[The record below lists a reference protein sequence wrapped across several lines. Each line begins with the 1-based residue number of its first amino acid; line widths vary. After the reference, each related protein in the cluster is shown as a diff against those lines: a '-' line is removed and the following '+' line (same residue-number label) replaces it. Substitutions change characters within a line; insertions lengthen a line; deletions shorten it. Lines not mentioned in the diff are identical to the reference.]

1 MKIATDGRQEGQ
13 ATVYTQVELPPL
25 IPPCKGG
32 KPENLVPSPLHRGGL
47 GWGKTRIYQLFPTSV
62 YTVGGAGG
70 AEGQKSRKV
79 LRWIHEAQRLIN
91 GVPNLINGV
100 PSFINGVPSFIKG
113 VPSLING
120 VPSFIKGVPSL
131 INGVPSLING
141 VSSLIHEYKRLI
153 NKAPSFINGV
163 RSSIYKYQ
171 RPIVAFQNI
180 SPLPP
185 LPSSST
191 TVTAVHLIMDTL
203 TLKLRGMSCASCANN
218 VEKAIRSVPGVIDC
232 NVNFGAEQATINYD
246 RKRTNLDKIQ
256 AAIDAAGYSSYSL
269 QEEMPAGED
278 DLEKASRLA
287 EQRQLNLKV
296 VVGGVI
302 SIILFLGSLPMM
314 TGVNLPLIPGFL
326 HNPWVQLLLT
336 TPVEFWCGGSFYRNG
351 WKAFKRHTAT
361 MDTLIVLGTSA
372 AYLYSLFVTVF
383 PGFFIAQG
391 LMPHVYYEVAAI
403 VITLILLGRLLENRA
418 KGQTSEA
425 IRKLIGLQA
434 RDARVIRDGVEMDV
448 PIAEVRIN
456 DVILVRPGE
465 KIPVDGEVVAGTS
478 TIDEAM
484 VTGESLPVKKQPGD
498 EVIGATINKTG
509 SFQFRATRVGKDTF
523 LAQIVKLVQQ
533 AQGSKA
539 PIQRLA
545 DQVTGWFVPAVL
557 AIAIAT
563 FVIWFIFMGNVT
575 LATITT
581 VGVLIIA
588 CPCALGLATPTS
600 VMVGTGKGAENGIL
614 IKGAQSLELAHKIQ
628 TIVLDK
634 TGTLTQGKPT
644 VTDFVTVNGTA
655 NGNEIKLLQLTATVE
670 RNSEHPLA
678 EAVVKYAQSQ
688 QVSLIEVKN
697 FEAIAGSGVQGIVAD
712 HFVQIGTQRWLTEL
726 GINTVALQQY
736 KDAWEAAGKTVILI
750 AVDGE
755 LQGIMAIADALK
767 PSSAAAVKALQKLRL
782 EVVMLTGDNR
792 QTAEAIAQQV
802 GIQRVFAEVRPDQKA
817 AIIQSLQGEQRGK
830 TQHSIVAM
838 VGDGINDAPALAQ
851 ADVGIAIGTG
861 TDVAIA
867 ASDITLISGD
877 LQAIVTAIQLSR
889 ATINNIRQNLFFAFI
904 YNVIGIPIAAGIL
917 FPIFGWL
924 LNPIIAGA
932 AMALSSLSVVTNA
945 LRLRKFQPKVIS

>member
-1 MKIATDGRQEGQ
+1 
-13 ATVYTQVELPPL
+13 
-25 IPPCKGG
+25 
-32 KPENLVPSPLHRGGL
+32 
-47 GWGKTRIYQLFPTSV
+47 
-62 YTVGGAGG
+62 
-70 AEGQKSRKV
+70 
-79 LRWIHEAQRLIN
+79 
-91 GVPNLINGV
+91 
-100 PSFINGVPSFIKG
+100 
-113 VPSLING
+113 
-120 VPSFIKGVPSL
+120 
-131 INGVPSLING
+131 
-141 VSSLIHEYKRLI
+141 
-153 NKAPSFINGV
+153 
-163 RSSIYKYQ
+163 
-171 RPIVAFQNI
+171 
-180 SPLPP
+180 
-185 LPSSST
+185 
-191 TVTAVHLIMDTL
+191 MDTL
-203 TLKLRGMSCASCANN
+203 TLKLRGMSCAGCANN
-218 VEKAIRSVPGVIDC
+218 IEKAIRSVSGVIDC
-232 NVNFGAEQATINYD
+232 NVNFGAEQAAIRYD
-246 RKRTNLDKIQ
+246 RSLASLEKIQ
-256 AAIDAAGYSSYSL
+256 TAIADAGYSSYSL
-269 QEEMPAGED
+269 QEELLSEED
-278 DLEKASRLA
+278 DAEIASRQAL
-287 EQRQLNLKV
+287 QRELFLKV
-296 VVGGVI
+296 IVGGVI
-302 SIILFLGSLPMM
+302 SIFLFLGSLPMM
-314 TGVNLPLIPGFL
+314 TGLNFPLIPSFL
-326 HNPWVQLLLT
+326 QNPWVQLVLT
-336 TPVEFWCGGSFYRNG
+336 TPVVFWCGGSFYRNG
-351 WKAFKRHTAT
+351 WKTLKRHTAT
-361 MDTLIVLGTSA
+361 MDTLIALGTSA

-383 PGFFIAQG
+383 PKFFIAQG
-391 LMPHVYYEVAAI
+391 LIPHIYYEVAAI

-418 KGQTSEA
+418 RGQTSEA

-434 RDARVIRDGVEMDV
+434 RDARVIRDGAEIDL

-465 KIPVDGEVVAGTS
+465 KIPVDGEVITGAS
-478 TIDEAM
+478 TVDEAM

-498 EVIGATINKTG
+498 EVIGATING
-509 SFQFRATRVGKDTF
+509 AGAFQFRVTRVGNDTF

-545 DQVTGWFVPAVL
+545 DRVTGWFVPAVI

-563 FVIWFIFMGNVT
+563 FVIWFNFTGNLT
-575 LATITT
+575 LATMTT

-614 IKGAQSLELAHKIQ
+614 IKGADSLELAHKIQ

-655 NGNEIKLLQLTATVE
+655 NGNEIKLLQLAATVE

-688 QVSLIEVKN
+688 EVSLTEVKN
-697 FEAIAGSGVQGIVAD
+697 FQANAGSGVQAVVSNQL
-712 HFVQIGTQRWLTEL
+712 VQIGTQRWLTEL
-726 GINTVALQQY
+726 GINTMTLQQY
-736 KDAWEAAGKTVILI
+736 KDAWETAGKTVILI

-755 LQGIMAIADALK
+755 LQGIMGIADALK
-767 PSSAAAVKALQKLRL
+767 PSSTAVVKALQKLGL

-792 QTAEAIAQQV
+792 KTADAIALQV
-802 GIQRVFAEVRPDQKA
+802 GIQRIFAEVRPDQKA
-817 AIIQSLQGEQRGK
+817 AIIQSLQGEIERFPNSK
-830 TQHSIVAM
+830 SKIVRLSVAEVQNPKSKIIAM

-877 LQAIVTAIQLSR
+877 LQGIVTAIQLSR

-932 AMALSSLSVVTNA
+932 AMALSSLSVVSNA
-945 LRLRKFQPKVIS
+945 LRLRNFQPKAIS

>member
-1 MKIATDGRQEGQ
+1 
-13 ATVYTQVELPPL
+13 
-25 IPPCKGG
+25 
-32 KPENLVPSPLHRGGL
+32 
-47 GWGKTRIYQLFPTSV
+47 
-62 YTVGGAGG
+62 
-70 AEGQKSRKV
+70 
-79 LRWIHEAQRLIN
+79 
-91 GVPNLINGV
+91 
-100 PSFINGVPSFIKG
+100 
-113 VPSLING
+113 
-120 VPSFIKGVPSL
+120 
-131 INGVPSLING
+131 
-141 VSSLIHEYKRLI
+141 
-153 NKAPSFINGV
+153 
-163 RSSIYKYQ
+163 
-171 RPIVAFQNI
+171 
-180 SPLPP
+180 
-185 LPSSST
+185 
-191 TVTAVHLIMDTL
+191 MDTL
-203 TLKLRGMSCASCANN
+203 TLKLRGMSCAACANN
-218 VEKAIRSVPGVIDC
+218 IEKAIRSVPGVIDS
-232 NVNFGAEQATINYD
+232 NVNFGAEQAAIKYD
-246 RKRTNLDKIQ
+246 RSLANLEKIQ
-256 AAIDAAGYSSYSL
+256 AAIAAAGYSSDSL
-269 QEEMPAGED
+269 QKEILSEED
-278 DLEKASRLA
+278 DAEIVSRQAL
-287 EQRQLNLKV
+287 QRKLSLKV

-302 SIILFLGSLPMM
+302 SIFLFLGSLPMM
-314 TGVNLPLIPGFL
+314 TGLNLPLIPSFL
-326 HNPWVQLLLT
+326 QNPWVQLVLT
-336 TPVEFWCGGSFYRNG
+336 TPVVFWCGGSFYRNG
-351 WKAFKRHTAT
+351 WKSLKRHTAT
-361 MDTLIVLGTSA
+361 MDTLIALGTSA

-383 PGFFIAQG
+383 PKFFIAQG
-391 LMPHVYYEVAAI
+391 LIPHVYYEVAAI

-418 KGQTSEA
+418 RGQTSEA

-434 RDARVIRDGVEMDV
+434 RDARVIRDGREIDV
-448 PIAEVRIN
+448 PIAEVIIN

-465 KIPVDGEVVAGTS
+465 KIPVDGEVITGAS
-478 TIDEAM
+478 TVDEAM

-498 EVIGATINKTG
+498 EVIGATING
-509 SFQFRATRVGKDTF
+509 AGAFQFRVTRVGNDTF

-545 DQVTGWFVPAVL
+545 DQVTGWFVPAVI

-563 FVIWFIFMGNVT
+563 FVIWFNFTGNLT
-575 LATITT
+575 LATTTT

-614 IKGAQSLELAHKIQ
+614 IKGADSLELAHKIQ

-655 NGNEIKLLQLTATVE
+655 NGNEITLLQLAATVE

-688 QVSLIEVKN
+688 EVSLTEAKN
-697 FEAIAGSGVQGIVAD
+697 FQAMPSATHFVANAGSGVEAVVSNQL
-712 HFVQIGTQRWLTEL
+712 VQIGTQRWLTEL
-726 GINTVALQQY
+726 GINTITLQQY
-736 KDAWEAAGKTVILI
+736 KDAWETAGKTVILI

-755 LQGIMAIADALK
+755 LQGIMGIADALK
-767 PSSAAAVKALQKLRL
+767 PSSTAVVKALQKLGL

-792 QTAEAIAQQV
+792 KTADAIALQV
-802 GIQRVFAEVRPDQKA
+802 GIERIFAEVRPDQKA
-817 AIIQSLQGEQRGK
+817 AIIQSLQGEIERFRNSKSKIQNPK
-830 TQHSIVAM
+830 SKIVAM

-877 LQAIVTAIQLSR
+877 LQGIVTAIQLSR

-932 AMALSSLSVVTNA
+932 AMALSSLSVVSNA
-945 LRLRKFQPKVIS
+945 LRLRNFQAKTIS

>member
-1 MKIATDGRQEGQ
+1 
-13 ATVYTQVELPPL
+13 
-25 IPPCKGG
+25 
-32 KPENLVPSPLHRGGL
+32 
-47 GWGKTRIYQLFPTSV
+47 
-62 YTVGGAGG
+62 
-70 AEGQKSRKV
+70 
-79 LRWIHEAQRLIN
+79 
-91 GVPNLINGV
+91 
-100 PSFINGVPSFIKG
+100 
-113 VPSLING
+113 
-120 VPSFIKGVPSL
+120 
-131 INGVPSLING
+131 
-141 VSSLIHEYKRLI
+141 
-153 NKAPSFINGV
+153 
-163 RSSIYKYQ
+163 
-171 RPIVAFQNI
+171 
-180 SPLPP
+180 
-185 LPSSST
+185 
-191 TVTAVHLIMDTL
+191 
-203 TLKLRGMSCASCANN
+203 
-218 VEKAIRSVPGVIDC
+218 VIDC

-246 RKRTNLDKIQ
+246 RKRTNLEKIQ

-269 QEEMPAGED
+269 QEEMLSGED
-278 DLEKASRLA
+278 DVEKASRQA
-287 EQRQLNLKV
+287 EQRQLTLKV

-302 SIILFLGSLPMM
+302 SILLFVGSLPMM
-314 TGVNLPLIPGFL
+314 TGLHLPLIPGFL
-326 HNPWVQLLLT
+326 HDPWVQLLLT
-336 TPVEFWCGGSFYRNG
+336 TPIQFWCGGSFYRNG

-361 MDTLIVLGTSA
+361 MDTLIALGTSA
-372 AYLYSLFVTVF
+372 AYLYSLVVTFF

-403 VITLILLGRLLENRA
+403 VITLILVGRLLENRA

-465 KIPVDGEVVAGTS
+465 KIPVDGEVIAGAS
-478 TIDEAM
+478 TVDEAM
-484 VTGESLPVKKQPGD
+484 VTGESLPVIKQPGD

-509 SFQFRATRVGKDTF
+509 SFQFRVTRVGKDTF

-545 DQVTGWFVPAVL
+545 DQVTGWFVPAVI

-655 NGNEIKLLQLTATVE
+655 HNNEIQLLQLAATVE

-678 EAVVKYAQSQ
+678 EAVVKYAQTQ
-688 QVSLIEVKN
+688 QVSLTAMPAVTD
-697 FEAIAGSGVQGIVAD
+697 FQAYAGSGVRGIVANRI
-712 HFVQIGTQRWLTEL
+712 VQIGTHRWLTEL
-726 GINTVALQQY
+726 GINTVALQEY
-736 KDAWEAAGKTVILI
+736 KDTWEAAGKTVILI
-750 AVDGE
+750 AVDGQT
-755 LQGIMAIADALK
+755 QGIMAIADALK
-767 PSSAAAVKALQKLRL
+767 PSSVTAVKALQKLGL

-792 QTAEAIAQQV
+792 KTAEAIAQQV
-802 GIQRVFAEVRPDQKA
+802 GIKQVFAEVRPDQKA
-817 AIIQSLQGEQRGK
+817 AIIQSLQQGGLGTRDWGLGTGDWGLGTRKNSFQYPIPN
-830 TQHSIVAM
+830 TQSVVAM

-889 ATINNIRQNLFFAFI
+889 ATINNIKQNLFFAFI

-945 LRLRKFQPKVIS
+945 LRLRNFRPKATS

>member
-1 MKIATDGRQEGQ
+1 
-13 ATVYTQVELPPL
+13 
-25 IPPCKGG
+25 
-32 KPENLVPSPLHRGGL
+32 
-47 GWGKTRIYQLFPTSV
+47 
-62 YTVGGAGG
+62 
-70 AEGQKSRKV
+70 
-79 LRWIHEAQRLIN
+79 
-91 GVPNLINGV
+91 
-100 PSFINGVPSFIKG
+100 
-113 VPSLING
+113 
-120 VPSFIKGVPSL
+120 
-131 INGVPSLING
+131 
-141 VSSLIHEYKRLI
+141 
-153 NKAPSFINGV
+153 
-163 RSSIYKYQ
+163 
-171 RPIVAFQNI
+171 
-180 SPLPP
+180 
-185 LPSSST
+185 
-191 TVTAVHLIMDTL
+191 MDTL
-203 TLKLRGMSCASCANN
+203 TLKLRGMSCAACANN
-218 VEKAIRSVPGVIDC
+218 IEKAIRSVSGVIDC
-232 NVNFGAEQATINYD
+232 NVNFGAEQATIKYD
-246 RKRTNLDKIQ
+246 RSLTNLEKIQ
-256 AAIDAAGYSSYSL
+256 AAIAAAGYSSDSL
-269 QEEMPAGED
+269 QEELLFEED
-278 DLEKASRLA
+278 DAEKASRQAL
-287 EQRQLNLKV
+287 QRQLSLKV
-296 VVGGVI
+296 AVGGVI
-302 SIILFLGSLPMM
+302 SIFLLLGSLPMM
-314 TGVNLPLIPGFL
+314 TGLNLPLIPSFL
-326 HNPWVQLLLT
+326 QNPWVQLVLT
-336 TPVEFWCGGSFYRNG
+336 TPVIFWCGGSFYRNG
-351 WKAFKRHTAT
+351 WKSLKRHTAT
-361 MDTLIVLGTSA
+361 MDTLIALGTSA

-383 PGFFIAQG
+383 PKFFIAQG
-391 LMPHVYYEVAAI
+391 LIPHLYYEVAAI

-418 KGQTSEA
+418 RGQTSEA

-434 RDARVIRDGVEMDV
+434 RDARVIRDGIEIDI

-465 KIPVDGEVVAGTS
+465 KIPVDGEVIAGAS
-478 TIDEAM
+478 TVDEAM

-498 EVIGATINKTG
+498 EVIGATING
-509 SFQFRATRVGKDTF
+509 AGAFQFRVTRIGNDTF

-545 DQVTGWFVPAVL
+545 DQVTGWFVPAVI

-563 FVIWFIFMGNVT
+563 FVIWFNFTGNLT
-575 LATITT
+575 LATMTT

-614 IKGAQSLELAHKIQ
+614 IKGADSLELAHKIQ

-655 NGNEIKLLQLTATVE
+655 NGNEIQLLQLAATVE

-688 QVSLIEVKN
+688 EVSLIDAKN
-697 FEAIAGSGVQGIVAD
+697 FVANAGSGVQAVIANQL
-712 HFVQIGTQRWLTEL
+712 VQIGTQRWLTEL
-726 GINTVALQQY
+726 AINTMSLQQY

-755 LQGIMAIADALK
+755 LQGIMGIADALK
-767 PSSAAAVKALQKLRL
+767 PSSAAVVKALQKLGL

-792 QTAEAIAQQV
+792 KTADAIALQV
-802 GIQRVFAEVRPDQKA
+802 GIQQIFAEVRPDQKA
-817 AIIQSLQGEQRGK
+817 AIIQSLQGEQRGRGARGENSHKFPLK

-877 LQAIVTAIQLSR
+877 LQGIVTAIQLSR

-904 YNVIGIPIAAGIL
+904 YNVIGISIAAGIL

-932 AMALSSLSVVTNA
+932 AMALSSLSVVSNA
-945 LRLRKFQPKVIS
+945 LRLRNFQPKISS